1 MTPLAASRLIKREA
15 ARLGFSFCGIARA
28 GYLEDEAPRLERWL
42 RAGRHGAM
50 RYMENHFDKRLDPRR
65 LVPGARTV
73 VSLLFNYYPARGQSD
88 PAAPRVSRYAYGRD
102 YHGVIREKLTAL
114 MDGIRASAGDVA
126 GRVFVDSAPVLER
139 AWAARSGNGWMGK
152 NTNLIHPRAGSY
164 FFLAELVID
173 LAAEP
178 DPPMK
183 DYCGSCTA
191 CIDACPTQ
199 AITPYEVDGSRCISY
214 FTIELKEH
222 IPESFRGGFD
232 GWAFGC
238 DVCQEV
244 CPWNRFST
252 PHSDPGLQANDAMLD
267 MDRREWVELTE
278 AVFDKVF
285 ADSAVRRTGYKGLK
299 RNLDFLYGDD

>member
-1 MTPLAASRLIKREA
+1 MTPLAVSRLIKREA

-28 GYLEDEAPRLERWL
+28 GFLEEEAPRLERWL

-50 RYMENHFDKRLDPRR
+50 GYMENHFDKRLDPCR

-73 VSLLFNYYPARGQSD
+73 VSLLFNYYPARGQRD
-88 PAAPRVSRYAYGRD
+88 PEAPKVSRYAYGRD
-102 YHGVIREKLTAL
+102 YHGVLREKLTAL

-126 GRVFVDSAPVLER
+126 GRAFVDSAPVLER
-139 AWAARSGNGWMGK
+139 AWAARSGNGWVGK

-222 IPESFRGGFD
+222 IPESFRGRFD

-244 CPWNRFST
+244 CPWNRFAT
-252 PHSDPGLQANDAMLD
+252 PHGDPGLKADDALLD
-267 MDRREWVELTE
+267 MDRREWIELTE